1 MTIRIAV
8 IGTGIMGA
16 DHAHIVANDLP
27 KAVLQVVCDASAE
40 RARVVADECGALD
53 VSSDPCATI
62 ARADVDAVMIASPDN
77 THAALCLAALELGK
91 PVLCEKPLAPSSSE
105 CLQLI
110 EAEVKAGRQFIQ
122 LGFMRRFDKSYRD
135 MKDALNQGLLG
146 QALMMHNFHRNI
158 SAPANFT
165 GQMAITN
172 SAPHEFDVARF
183 MLDCD
188 YCSISVFQPSCVDT
202 SKTGAPVFMVL
213 ETTTGQLVNIEINN
227 NAMYGYDVRSELVG
241 EKGSVF
247 LNAPVSTRLN
257 LGLKAFERYAF
268 DWRPRFAEAYR
279 LQNKAWLKFVETGVM
294 SPIASN
300 AWDGYC
306 ASLVAEAGV
315 HSLQTSQKV
324 SLELAA
330 QPALYQRT

>member
-1 MTIRIAV
+1 MSIRIAV
-8 IGTGIMGA
+8 IGTGIMGT

-53 VSSDPCATI
+53 VSSDPFATI

-77 THAALCLAALELGK
+77 THATLCLAALELGK

-188 YCSISVFQPSCVDT
+188 YRSISVFQPSCVDT

-213 ETTTGQLVNIEINN
+213 ETSTGQLVNIEINN

-315 HSLQTSQKV
+315 RSLQTGQKV